1 MELLSEAKA
10 EVVVEEKEMDDNL
23 DVSRLLFFF
32 FFRNSEFALHQSND
46 ISK

>member
-23 DVSRLLFFF
+23 DVSHLLFCFVF
-32 FFRNSEFALHQSND
+32 LVIQNLRLHSND
-46 ISK
+46 VSK